1 LPGIGFR
8 AARGGGATARF
19 GATEAVLLRGL
30 VSEVADL
37 IGEGQPGA
45 DGSAGPA
52 ATPADLADTRPLD
65 TGPPNTGPLD
75 TGPLDTGLLDTGPL
89 DTGLL
94 DTGPADAETPDSEAP
109 QPPDP
114 TEAAIEEM
122 LGLSSST
129 RRPDDPIL
137 ARLFPDGYSD
147 DEQASGEFRRYTE
160 RGLRSGKMAAAQTIL
175 DTLPESGG
183 RVDLS
188 PEQAQAWL
196 RSLNDIRLALGVQLD
211 VTEDMRAMQQRAA
224 QGGPQAA
231 AMWVYDWLSLLQE
244 SLVHALW

>member
-8 AARGGGATARF
+8 AARGGGVTARF
-19 GATEAVLLRGL
+19 GAAEAVLLRGL

-37 IGEGQPGA
+37 IGEGLPGPSA

-52 ATPADLADTRPLD
+52 TDPADSVDSGD
-65 TGPPNTGPLD
+65 
-75 TGPLDTGLLDTGPL
+75 
-89 DTGLL
+89 
-94 DTGPADAETPDSEAP
+94 PAEAARTAGTKTP
-109 QPPDP
+109 QPPQMPNSPDA

-137 ARLFPDGYSD
+137 ARLFPDGYSE
-147 DEQASGEFRRYTE
+147 DEKASGEFRRYTE
-160 RGLRSGKMAAAQTIL
+160 RSLRSGKMAAAQTIL
-175 DTLPESGG
+175 DTLPEDGG
-183 RVDLS
+183 RVDLTQ
-188 PEQAQAWL
+188 EQAQSWL

-211 VTEDMRAMQQRAA
+211 VTEDMQALQERAVA
-224 QGGPQAA
+224 GGPQAA
-231 AMWVYDWLSLLQE
+231 ALVVYDWLSVLQE

>member
-1 LPGIGFR
+1 MPGIGFR

-19 GATEAVLLRGL
+19 AAAEAVLLRGL
-30 VSEVADL
+30 VSQIAEL
-37 IGEGQPGA
+37 IGEGLPPGGG
-45 DGSAGPA
+45 GSAGPA
-52 ATPADLADTRPLD
+52 
-65 TGPPNTGPLD
+65 
-75 TGPLDTGLLDTGPL
+75 
-89 DTGLL
+89 
-94 DTGPADAETPDSEAP
+94 TGPAQAAGTGTPDPGAPEAPGAGAPETPDA
-109 QPPDP
+109 

-122 LGLSSST
+122 LGLSSSS
-129 RRPDDPIL
+129 RPPDDPIL
-137 ARLFPDGYSD
+137 ARLFPDGYSG

-160 RGLRSGKMAAAQTIL
+160 RGLRSGKMAAAQTVL

-188 PEQAQAWL
+188 AEQAQAWL

-211 VTEDMRAMQQRAA
+211 VTEDMQAMQERAA

-231 AMWVYDWLSLLQE
+231 GLWIYDWLSVLQE